1 MYLDL
6 QTASNSSKIIRW
18 SPLLS
23 PNCKDNTK
31 YGTEVPLGNFVA
43 PLSHSWLRE
52 TRHYLLTEG
61 EGEKNKIYLIPHK
74 APWQYYDPPPP
85 SPLPLIGS

>member
-23 PNCKDNTK
+23 PNCKDNTN
-31 YGTEVPLGNFVA
+31 TEVPLGNFVA

-52 TRHYLLTEG
+52 TRHYLLPEG

-74 APWQYYDPPPP
+74 ARWQYYDAP